1 MEKLIEIRAV
11 ILGQY
16 LKWERYLVPFGKF
29 LAALVVILSINNR
42 IGYNAQ
48 LKSWFITLG
57 ISIISAFLPTV
68 FFTVIAAVISIG
80 HIFSS
85 SFVLAGTV
93 SAVFVVLY
101 LLLLRFV
108 PKYAWAATAIPVL
121 SLYRLQFIVP
131 LVLGLTATPLSI
143 LAAASG
149 VIAYHVLEIARG
161 FAETGSLQGNDYMQ
175 LYQSVLEQILE
186 NKEMLFSVIV
196 FSIVILVVFL
206 IRIQKLDYSF
216 ELSIGAG
223 TLTALIGGLVTGLA
237 AGKAVFVI
245 LGILASGVL
254 VLAGWFLFLAL
265 DYAGAEELQFQD
277 SDYYYYVKAIPK
289 VKMEKE
295 R

>member
-11 ILGQY
+11 ILEQY

-42 IGYNAQ
+42 IGYNVQ
-48 LKSWFITLG
+48 LKSWFITMG

-68 FFTVIAAVISIG
+68 FFAVITAVISIG
-80 HIFSS
+80 HLFSS
-85 SFVLAGTV
+85 SLVLAGTV
-93 SAVFVVLY
+93 SAVFVILY

-108 PKYAWAATAIPVL
+108 PKYAWAAVAIPVL
-121 SLYRLQFIVP
+121 SLYRLQLIVP
-131 LVLGLTATPLSI
+131 IVLGLIATPLSI
-143 LAAASG
+143 LAAATG
-149 VIAYHVLEIARG
+149 VIAYYVLEIARG
-161 FAETGSLQGNDYMQ
+161 FAEANSLLGNDYMH

-186 NKEMLFSVIV
+186 NKEILSSVIV
-196 FSIVILVVFL
+196 VSIVILVVFL

-223 TLTALIGGLVTGLA
+223 TLVGLIGSFVTGLA

-245 LGILASGVL
+245 LGSIASGVL

-265 DYAGAEELQFQD
+265 DYAKAEELQFQD
-277 SDYYYYVKAIPK
+277 DDYYYYVRAIPK

-295 R
+295 K

>member
-11 ILGQY
+11 ILEQY

-42 IGYNAQ
+42 IGYNVQ
-48 LKSWFITLG
+48 LKSWFITMG

-68 FFTVIAAVISIG
+68 FFTIIAAVISIG
-80 HIFSS
+80 HLFSS
-85 SFVLAGTV
+85 SLVLAGTV
-93 SAVFVVLY
+93 SAVFVILY

-108 PKYAWAATAIPVL
+108 PKYAWAAAAIPVL
-121 SLYRLQFIVP
+121 SLYKLQLIVP
-131 LVLGLTATPLSI
+131 IVLGLIATPLSI
-143 LAAASG
+143 LAAATG

-161 FAETGSLQGNDYMQ
+161 FAETNSLQGNDYIH

-186 NKEMLFSVIV
+186 NKEMLSSVIV

-223 TLTALIGGLVTGLA
+223 TLVGLIGFLVTGLA
-237 AGKAVFVI
+237 AGKVVFVI
-245 LGILASGVL
+245 LGSIVSGVL

-265 DYAGAEELQFQD
+265 DYAKAEELQFQD
-277 SDYYYYVKAIPK
+277 DDYYYYVRAIPK
-289 VKMEKE
+289 VKMENGK
-295 R
+295 

>member
-11 ILGQY
+11 ILEQY

-42 IGYNAQ
+42 IGYNTQ
-48 LKSWFITLG
+48 LKSWFITMG
-57 ISIISAFLPTV
+57 ISVISAFLPTV

-80 HIFSS
+80 HLFSS
-85 SFVLAGTV
+85 SLVLAGTV
-93 SAVFVVLY
+93 SAVFVILY

-108 PKYAWAATAIPVL
+108 PKYAWAAAAIPVL
-121 SLYRLQFIVP
+121 SLYKLQLIVP
-131 LVLGLTATPLSI
+131 IVLGLIATPLSI
-143 LAAASG
+143 LAAATG

-161 FAETGSLQGNDYMQ
+161 FAETNSLQGNDYMH

-186 NKEMLFSVIV
+186 NKEMLYSVIV

-223 TLTALIGGLVTGLA
+223 TLVGLIGFLVTGLA
-237 AGKAVFVI
+237 AGKVVFVI
-245 LGILASGVL
+245 LGSIVSGVL

-265 DYAGAEELQFQD
+265 DYAKAEELQFQD
-277 SDYYYYVKAIPK
+277 DDYYYYVRAIPK